1 MEFCCLYLGRS
12 MSFSQIGRRMG
23 EVSVA
28 ALSQNRKRLAG
39 RMKEDKELR
48 KRVEDLKRCF
58 ESD

>member
-1 MEFCCLYLGRS
+1 
-12 MSFSQIGRRMG
+12 MG